1 MNALTTYD
9 HHFGG
14 VVTRRS
20 ASAWVPDL
28 VAAAGP
34 RATDAY
40 IEFFTATIRNRN
52 TRLAY
57 ARACY
62 QFFYWCQENGLALDT
77 VRPFHVAAYI
87 EQMPGSKPTIKQKLA
102 AIRMLYDFLVIRQ
115 LVPVNPTASVRG
127 PKYVVKRGKTP
138 VWSREDAKKLLESIP
153 RGGDLAGL
161 RDRALISTML
171 FSFARVSAVL
181 SLKRQDFYYQGP
193 RRWLRFHE
201 KGGKEHEMPAHH
213 EIEQTIDEYL
223 SRVGIE
229 DKQPLF
235 QSVNKTGTALTG
247 RALNRHN
254 AWAAIRKRARNA
266 GFLTPV
272 GCHTW
277 RATGVT
283 IYLENGGRLEH
294 AQQMAAHESPRTTKL
309 YDRTKDE
316 ITIGEVERIQL

>member
-1 MNALTTYD
+1 MNALTIHD

-127 PKYVVKRGKTP
+127 PKYVVKRGKTRSGA
-138 VWSREDAKKLLESIP
+138 VRTLRNFWNRF
-153 RGGDLAGL
+153 RAGV
-161 RDRALISTML
+161 IWP
-171 FSFARVSAVL
+171 
-181 SLKRQDFYYQGP
+181 GC
-193 RRWLRFHE
+193 
-201 KGGKEHEMPAHH
+201 
-213 EIEQTIDEYL
+213 
-223 SRVGIE
+223 
-229 DKQPLF
+229 
-235 QSVNKTGTALTG
+235 
-247 RALNRHN
+247 
-254 AWAAIRKRARNA
+254 AIA
-266 GFLTPV
+266 P
-272 GCHTW
+272 
-277 RATGVT
+277 
-283 IYLENGGRLEH
+283 
-294 AQQMAAHESPRTTKL
+294 
-309 YDRTKDE
+309 
-316 ITIGEVERIQL
+316 